1 MKTKRSLIESWDKVN
16 MRVEYIESLYKGGA
30 LSDLIENEN
39 KVQNDNRGEFDFKGG
54 IRESIKGPDSK

>member
-1 MKTKRSLIESWDKVN
+1 